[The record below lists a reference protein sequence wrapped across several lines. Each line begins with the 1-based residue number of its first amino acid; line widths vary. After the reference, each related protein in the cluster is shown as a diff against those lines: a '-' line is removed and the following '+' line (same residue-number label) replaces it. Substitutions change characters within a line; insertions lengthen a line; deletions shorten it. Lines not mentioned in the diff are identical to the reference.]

1 MIKAREGQRVKIH
14 SWVAPH
20 RGEVGTVTRKR
31 WWGLNRMVEVRLDDG
46 GTVEVRVGQLKKL
59 PPVGKLIK
67 EQGLR

>member
-1 MIKAREGQRVKIH
+1 
-14 SWVAPH
+14 
-20 RGEVGTVTRKR
+20 VTRKR

-46 GTVEVRVGQLKKL
+46 VTVEVRVGQLKKL